1 MHKKIIIGT
10 RGSQLALWQAKYT
23 QELLAKEGVESEL
36 KIIVTSGD
44 KNQNW
49 ENSFDKLEGKNFFTK
64 EIEDA
69 LLKKEIDLAVHSFKD
84 VEAIFWEEKEHE
96 LIIAGLSPRHPAND
110 ILILHKDAVDKKQPL
125 FIKKNARIGTSSARR
140 YAQLYSLREDIDIL
154 PLRGNVPTR
163 IEKLKN
169 RQYDGIIL
177 ARAGIERL
185 GISLS
190 DFEVLQLPLYH
201 FVPAAGQGIIA
212 FQIRKEDNTLYS
224 LIQKFS
230 DKSSEECSKV
240 ERSILKWMGGGCSK
254 PIGIYCKK
262 NDSNYQLFISFNNDK
277 TKTSI
282 PCIVQDKDI
291 TNLTN
296 TAKECITKIQNYL
309 QYPKNKKILITK
321 KIDNNN
327 ILKKIAQRLQWAI
340 IDTPFIQTRPLN
352 ISKIPNS
359 DWIFFNSKNAVK
371 YFLENSSINKE
382 ILKNKKIGCIGISTA
397 QFLDQYNI
405 RADFIGQ
412 STDIKKIGLEFL
424 KVGQQQSV
432 LFPCSN
438 ISNKSIGKIIESHC
452 NVIYFPIYETIE
464 IQEKLDETFDI
475 IVFTSPSNVRSFF
488 KKNTIHEKTKIIAMG
503 ESTKNELLQHS
514 ISPSLITMPIA
525 FDDFAIAG
533 TIIEII

>member
-1 MHKKIIIGT
+1 MFRKIIIGT

-23 QELLAKEGVESEL
+23 QELLAQEGVESEL

-84 VEAIFWEEKEHE
+84 VEAVFWEEKEQA

-110 ILILHKDAVDKKQPL
+110 ILILHKDAIDKKQIL

-140 YAQLYSLREDIDIL
+140 YAQLHSLREDIDIL

-185 GISLS
+185 NIPLNEF
-190 DFEVLQLPLYH
+190 DVLPLPLHH

-212 FQIRKEDNTLYS
+212 FQIRKEDNKLYS

-230 DKSSEECSKV
+230 DKTSEECSKV
-240 ERSILKWMGGGCSK
+240 ERSLLKWMGGGCSK
-254 PIGIYCKK
+254 PIGIYCEKS
-262 NDSNYQLFISFNNDK
+262 NSNYQLFISFNNDK

-282 PCIVQDKDI
+282 PCIIQDKEI
-291 TNLTN
+291 TNLTH
-296 TAKECITKIQNYL
+296 TAKECITKIKNYL
-309 QYPKNKKILITK
+309 QYPTNKKILITK
-321 KIDNNN
+321 TLNESNL
-327 ILKKIAQRLQWAI
+327 LKKMAQRLQWTI
-340 IDTPFIQTRPLN
+340 IDKPFIQTRPLI
-352 ISKIPNS
+352 ISEIPNT

-371 YFLENSSINKE
+371 YFIENSLTNKE
-382 ILKNKKIGCIGISTA
+382 ILKNKKVGCIGLSTA
-397 QFLDQYNI
+397 NFLEQYNI
-405 RADFIGQ
+405 TPDFIGQ
-412 STDIKKIGLEFL
+412 STDIEKVALEFL
-424 KVGQQQSV
+424 KVCQQQSV
-432 LFPCSN
+432 LFPSSK
-438 ISNKSIGKIIESHC
+438 ISNKSIGKIIEKNC
-452 NVIYFPIYETIE
+452 NVIYLPIYETIE
-464 IQEKLDETFDI
+464 LQEKLRNSLDI
-475 IVFTSPSNVRSFF
+475 IVFTSPSNVRSFL
-488 KKNTIHEKTKIIAMG
+488 KNNTISEKTKILAMG

-514 ISPSLITMPIA
+514 IPPSLITMPIA
-525 FDDFAIAG
+525 FDDIAIAG
-533 TIIEII
+533 AIMQII